1 MVVFDND
8 IFSNHYLIHEIF
20 KYFFCIIVA
29 LILIFKE
36 KIGQKI
42 CLTEKNEK
50 KDENEENSL
59 KPSLTFISH
68 ITLIYRE
75 TFEKY
80 KTNYPKMIIFS
91 TFFLLIFLEQMIIIF
106 RKFFVHMDFWMIDLF
121 IVAFLNKKIF
131 KIQIY
136 RHQNLAF
143 IFIIISMILNF
154 VTVILTTLENNK
166 EKALYVKYYYFIFVA
181 FFIYCYFAFFYPFLL

>member
-1 MVVFDND
+1 
-8 IFSNHYLIHEIF
+8 
-20 KYFFCIIVA
+20 
-29 LILIFKE
+29 
-36 KIGQKI
+36 
-42 CLTEKNEK
+42 
-50 KDENEENSL
+50 
-59 KPSLTFISH
+59 
-68 ITLIYRE
+68 
-75 TFEKY
+75 
-80 KTNYPKMIIFS
+80 MIA
-91 TFFLLIFLEQMIIIF
+91 
-106 RKFFVHMDFWMIDLF
+106 LF